1 MTQREKI
8 IKKDLRGQ
16 ICRIISAMLDN
27 PDKYGIYP
35 TTKCYDEL
43 EDLFSQQKQ
52 EIIRDAIE
60 FIESESGKS
69 GRKEIIEYLK
79 QKLNK

>member
-52 EIIRDAIE
+52 EIVEEIDKIYKKE
-60 FIESESGKS
+60 ESIHHWLDLREK
-69 GRKEIIEYLK
+69 L
-79 QKLNK
+79 LNKN